1 MPTVWAAAP
10 VAVRWYRCDG
20 VRSGASRMASLPQ
33 WRTFPNRV
41 RCCDAA
47 GVCVRALKNS
57 HFPVLLSLSLSPPPF
72 LSLSLSLSL
81 HSLSSLSFYT
91 HTHNTHRYVH
101 AQGIVHRDL
110 KSFNVLIGAGGVPKI
125 CDFGLGKD
133 VTAGSSAMQPSHT
146 IGSVFWTAPEVL
158 RGEKYTEKIDVYSFG
173 VFLWELVT
181 QRLPSC
187 KGVPNRHA
195 LRVAAT
201 EGDVMFVHSITEYS
215 TNLMLSLL

>member
-1 MPTVWAAAP
+1 
-10 VAVRWYRCDG
+10 
-20 VRSGASRMASLPQ
+20 MASLPQ
-33 WRTFPNRV
+33 WRTSPNRV
-41 RCCDAA
+41 RVLRCC
-47 GVCVRALKNS
+47 VCVCARAQKLT
-57 HFPVLLSLSLSPPPF
+57 FPCSALSLSLSLPPS

-81 HSLSSLSFYT
+81 STLSFLSLSSHT

>member
-1 MPTVWAAAP
+1 MRWREVWSLAHGVASAMAYVSKSCAGAAML
-10 VAVRWYRCDG
+10 R
-20 VRSGASRMASLPQ
+20 
-33 WRTFPNRV
+33 
-41 RCCDAA
+41 
-47 GVCVRALKNS
+47 VCVCARSKT
-57 HFPVLLSLSLSPPPF
+57 HISLFCS

-81 HSLSSLSFYT
+81 STLSFLSLSSHT

-201 EGDVMFVHSITEYS
+201 EGDFMCSFIV
-215 TNLMLSLL
+215 